1 MSSAFLDNGVVIA
14 YCFTIH
20 EHHPECDDFVERD
33 DIQAYITQDVDDIFD
48 WKTTDV
54 AKELSTDI
62 LEHQADI
69 KRGSFPD
76 ELGPTDLRDC
86 RKMIHSKNDARR
98 FLLNWYDDEVG
109 QFIGKYELTERLRNL
124 AEDIESRALTRKEQ
138 LDQHVEVWN
147 REDEYTGIQDSLS
160 EVREEKEEDM
170 WICIDAHD
178 LADNKSGETI
188 LATTDPGDF
197 IRDGR
202 KELILG
208 ATALDDIKPI
218 GNLVV

>member
-1 MSSAFLDNGVVIA
+1 MLSAFLDNGVVIS

-20 EHHPECDDFVERD
+20 EHHPECDNFVERD
-33 DIQAYITQDVDDIFD
+33 DIKAYITQDVDDIFD